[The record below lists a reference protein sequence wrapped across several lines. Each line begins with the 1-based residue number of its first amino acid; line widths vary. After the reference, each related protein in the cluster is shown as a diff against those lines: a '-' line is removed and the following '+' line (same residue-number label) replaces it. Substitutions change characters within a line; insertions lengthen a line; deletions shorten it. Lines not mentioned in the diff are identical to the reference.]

1 MELFTYQLNKGGP
14 SKCPYSVSTFP
25 FQTNKIM
32 GTRSRIGIQLA
43 DKSILSVY
51 CHYDGYPEFNG
62 VKLQEHFNSYDAATE
77 LIDGGDIS
85 CLWTNAGWNNEVL
98 PEVGPLYYSSRG
110 EVTEPRYDMSLKTYL
125 ANGEEYAYLFKDG
138 EWVCYNTRSWDE
150 KYLQQVEIP
159 AAVAA

>member
-1 MELFTYQLNKGGP
+1 
-14 SKCPYSVSTFP
+14 
-25 FQTNKIM
+25 M

-62 VKLQEHFNSYDAATE
+62 VKLQEHFNSSDAAAE

-98 PEVGPLYYSSRG
+98 PETAPLYYSSRG
-110 EVTEPRYDMSLKTYL
+110 EDIPPRIDSNLKEYL
-125 ANGEEYAYLFKDG
+125 TDGEEYAYLFKDG

-159 AAVAA
+159 VAVAV